1 MVVRAQEE
9 YSTEILSENPVPLIT
24 KLSKVSNASIVT
36 KLNYKNEIYSTFFL
50 LATEIYYEPKD

>member
-36 KLNYKNEIYSTFFL
+36 KLNYKL
-50 LATEIYYEPKD
+50 LQ